1 MAWQI
6 SGQYMETCN
15 CTSLCPCITSNLSAT
30 PTEGE
35 CKAALAMHVEKGSKD
50 GVSLDGINFVL
61 MLKSQGPMGAGN
73 MTVGLIVDKAASDE
87 QVEAIGAIA
96 SGAAGG
102 PMAMLAPLV
111 GKMAG
116 IERREVRIEN
126 KGTTW
131 SASAGDL
138 LDESCEGLLNM
149 ATPPQVMMLDN
160 VSHPLNSRLALAK
173 ATRSKM
179 NAFGIEWNDST
190 GTRNGHYAPFAWSG

>member
-15 CTSLCPCITSNLSAT
+15 CTFLCPCITSNLAAR
-30 PTEGE
+30 PTEGD
-35 CKAALAMHVEKGSKD
+35 CKAALALHIAKGSKD
-50 GVSLDGINFVL
+50 GIALDGVNFIL

-73 MTVGLIVDKAASDE
+73 MTVGLIIDTAASDE
-87 QVEAIGAIA
+87 QAQAVGAIA

-131 SASAGDL
+131 SASAAEL
-138 LDESCEGLLNM
+138 LDEACEGLPNM
-149 ATPPQVMMLDN
+149 ATPPDVMMLDN

-173 ATRSKM
+173 ATRSRM
-179 NAFGIEWNDST
+179 SAFGIEWDDST
-190 GTRNGHYAPFAWSG
+190 GTRNGHFAPFTWSG

>member
-15 CTSLCPCITSNLSAT
+15 CTFLCPCITSNLAAT
-30 PTEGE
+30 PTEGD
-35 CKAALAMHVEKGSKD
+35 CKAALALHIDKGTKD
-50 GVSLDGINFVL
+50 GVSLDGINFIL

-73 MTVGLIVDKAASDE
+73 MTVGLIVDTAASDA
-87 QVEAIGAIA
+87 QVEAVGAIA

-102 PMAMLAPLV
+102 PMGLLAPLV

-116 IERREVRIEN
+116 VERREVRIEN
-126 KGTTW
+126 NGIKW

-138 LDESCEGLLNM
+138 LDEACEGLPNM
-149 ATPPQVMMLDN
+149 ATPPEPMALDN
-160 VSHPLNSRLALAK
+160 VSHPINSRLFLAK

-179 NAFGIEWNDST
+179 NAFGIEWDDST

>member
-15 CTSLCPCITSNLSAT
+15 CTLLCPCITSNLAAR
-30 PTEGE
+30 PTEGD
-35 CKAALAMHVEKGSKD
+35 CIAALALHIDKGDKD
-50 GVSLDGINFVL
+50 GVSLDGLNFIL

-73 MTVGLIVDKAASDE
+73 MTVGLIVDSAASDE
-87 QVEAIGAIA
+87 QVQAVGAIA

-111 GKMAG
+111 GTMAG
-116 IERREVRIEN
+116 LERREVRIEN
-126 KGTTW
+126 HGVTW
-131 SASAGDL
+131 SATAGEL
-138 LDESCEGLLNM
+138 VDEACEGVLNM
-149 ATPPQVMMLDN
+149 ATPPQVIALDN
-160 VSHPLNSRLALAK
+160 VSHPINSRLAVAK

-179 NAFGIEWNDST
+179 SAFGIEWDDST

>member
-15 CTSLCPCITSNLSAT
+15 CTFLCPCITSNLAAR
-30 PTEGE
+30 PTEGD
-35 CKAALAMHVEKGSKD
+35 CKAALALHIAKGSKD
-50 GVSLDGINFVL
+50 GIALDGVNFIL

-73 MTVGLIVDKAASDE
+73 MTVGLIIDTAASDE
-87 QVEAIGAIA
+87 QAQAVGAIA

-116 IERREVRIEN
+116 IERREVRIGN

-131 SASAGDL
+131 SASAAEL
-138 LDESCEGLLNM
+138 LDEACEGLPNM
-149 ATPPQVMMLDN
+149 ATPPDVMMLDN

-173 ATRSKM
+173 ATRSRM
-179 NAFGIEWNDST
+179 SAFGIEWDDST
-190 GTRNGHYAPFAWSG
+190 GTRNGHFAPFTWSG